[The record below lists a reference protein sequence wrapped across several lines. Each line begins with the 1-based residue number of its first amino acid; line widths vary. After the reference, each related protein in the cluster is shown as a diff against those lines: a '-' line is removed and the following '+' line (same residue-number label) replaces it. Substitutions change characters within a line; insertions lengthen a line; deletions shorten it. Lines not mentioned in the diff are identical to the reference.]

1 MTSNIGCEKKQL
13 GFNNNKN
20 KNTDI
25 NKILGISFVNRINKI
40 IFFNQMNEEI
50 VLKIIRNK
58 INNLRKKYKEK
69 NINITISRKIEKEI
83 KDLCEYETYGARK
96 IDKVIYNSLENVII
110 DNIYNGNKDIKIS
123 SIMNVELV

>member
-1 MTSNIGCEKKQL
+1 
-13 GFNNNKN
+13 
-20 KNTDI
+20 
-25 NKILGISFVNRINKI
+25 
-40 IFFNQMNEEI
+40 MNEEI

>member
-1 MTSNIGCEKKQL
+1 MAYFPMFL
-13 GFNNNKN
+13 
-20 KNTDI
+20 DI
-25 NKILGISFVNRINKI
+25 EGKHCLVVGGGKVA
-40 IFFNQMNEEI
+40 
-50 VLKIIRNK
+50 
-58 INNLRKKYKEK
+58 LRKVQVLLDFGVHV
-69 NINITISRKIEKEI
+69 TVVAQQIEKEI